1 MAPEEA
7 RMIAPRPRPRSPRTA
22 RYSPQPMSARATPGS
37 LMDDCSASPDS
48 NAWKTKKPAK
58 LPARPTTRAVAANTT
73 VFARST
79 CDRRGTAA
87 RVARIIPVV
96 YSLVMIST
104 PKTPSATCDR
114 WLPPR
119 LTRTAS
125 SVALSC
131 SLSRPGRKTAS
142 RAAKPT
148 MKPTAAISDQYVDL
162 TERSLQNSDR
172 RMSANSASRG
182 RCSARTVCTAMETSA
197 SCAGGRGL
205 VLRGVEIRGCAGEL
219 EVDVLERALVDSELS
234 QGQRVGSGDL
244 ADRVAGKP

>member
-73 VFARST
+73 VFASRT
-79 CDRRGTAA
+79 YDRRGTAA

-104 PKTPSATCDR
+104 PKTPSAICDR

-142 RAAKPT
+142 SAAKPI
-148 MKPTAAISDQYVDL
+148 MKPTAAISDQVVER

-172 RMSANSASRG
+172 RMSANSASRV
-182 RCSARTVCTAMETSA
+182 CWSAGTVSTAMETSG
-197 SCAGGRGL
+197 SYGRGCRL
-205 VLRGVEIRGCAGEL
+205 ALWRVEICRCAGEL
-219 EVDVLERALVDSELS
+219 EVDVLQRAVVNSELL
-234 QGQRVGSGDL
+234 QGQRVGSGNL
-244 ADRVAGKP
+244 ADRVAGE